1 MPLRPFR
8 TRRASNQGTSPDDA
22 KTETPLV
29 LIVFLFHNPLVQRP
43 ADKAETCGVG
53 PHAPSYVKPNIS
65 ADMVVSA
72 SHGLIARDIEGGRKR
87 DKEGIHYHGSR
98 FRDVGRKKKKGQKQ

>member
-1 MPLRPFR
+1 M
-8 TRRASNQGTSPDDA
+8 
-22 KTETPLV
+22 V
-29 LIVFLFHNPLVQRP
+29 LIVFLFHNPFVQRP

-53 PHAPSYVKPNIS
+53 PRAPSYVKPNIS

-87 DKEGIHYHGSR
+87 DKEGIQYHGSR
-98 FRDVGRKKKKGQKQ
+98 FRDVGREKKKGQKQ